1 MISFYKASQY
11 VPSDWSIDPR
21 IRKTT
26 YLHRSFLSSY
36 QLFLLALNIVDLFW
50 TKFKIFWEKSNLN
63 GWFFTFYRAYFKLFS
78 RFVGNF
84 TVGTNIPIMKAA
96 KELQTFKNIAE
107 KKLPD
112 KDIEEFH

>member
-1 MISFYKASQY
+1 M
-11 VPSDWSIDPR
+11 
-21 IRKTT
+21 
-26 YLHRSFLSSY
+26 
-36 QLFLLALNIVDLFW
+36 
-50 TKFKIFWEKSNLN
+50 FWEKSNLN

-84 TVGTNIPIMKAA
+84 TAGTNIPIMKAA
-96 KELQTFKNIAE
+96 KELQTFKNTAE

>member
-26 YLHRSFLSSY
+26 HLHRSFLSSY
-36 QLFLLALNIVDLFW
+36 KLFLLALNIVDLFW
-50 TKFKIFWEKSNLN
+50 TKFKMFWEKNNLN

-84 TVGTNIPIMKAA
+84 TAGTNIPIMKAA
-96 KELQTFKNIAE
+96 KELQTFKNTAE
-107 KKLPD
+107 KKLHD
-112 KDIEEFH
+112 KHIEEFH